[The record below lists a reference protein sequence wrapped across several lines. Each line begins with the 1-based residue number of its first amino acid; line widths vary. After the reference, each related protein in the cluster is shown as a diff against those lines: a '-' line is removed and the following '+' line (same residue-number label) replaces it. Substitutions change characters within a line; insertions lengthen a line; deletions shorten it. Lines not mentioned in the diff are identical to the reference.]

1 MYIVLNF
8 RFVSHFVIM
17 AVGESVSG
25 DKIKE
30 LKEAIQNYEA
40 EGCDENVKTKLVE
53 LLDQKQ
59 GFKLQKYNRENLRIL
74 LELFLLNN
82 SSVSKQVIHL

>member
-1 MYIVLNF
+1 
-8 RFVSHFVIM
+8 M

-25 DKIKE
+25 EKIKE
-30 LKEAIQNYEA
+30 LKEAIKNYEA

>member
-1 MYIVLNF
+1 
-8 RFVSHFVIM
+8 M

-25 DKIKE
+25 EKIKE

-74 LELFLLNN
+74 LELFLLNDI
-82 SSVSKQVIHL
+82 SVSKQVIHLHMISLF

>member
-1 MYIVLNF
+1 
-8 RFVSHFVIM
+8 M
-17 AVGESVSG
+17 AISESVSG

-30 LKEAIQNYEA
+30 LKEAIKNYEA

-74 LELFLLNN
+74 LELFLLNDI
-82 SSVSKQVIHL
+82 SVSKQVIHL

>member
-17 AVGESVSG
+17 AISESVSG

>member
-1 MYIVLNF
+1 
-8 RFVSHFVIM
+8 M
-17 AVGESVSG
+17 AISESVSG

-30 LKEAIQNYEA
+30 LKEAIKNYEA